1 MKTDMSTPSMQPRL
15 FGLDL
20 PAAWRE
26 VRQAWGKLLRLPV
39 LAWLGPQPSILLHE
53 VDGSEGWWR
62 PSGEGAF
69 ARQRDGSASASAAF
83 RAIELPEEI
92 VLRKQLVLPPL
103 ANGELRS
110 AIELQAQAV
119 SPFPASDLVWGCGL
133 ANGAERRNGRI
144 HAELVLASRKGIDQ
158 YRAQRVPQGADVE
171 IWVRAAGQKNTA
183 IGLGGFA
190 EGTRQR
196 AQRRGWAMLGVVFVL
211 CAVLLLAIAV
221 TPVLQLRER
230 ALQAVAAF
238 NQLTER
244 ARPHVTKREAL
255 LAANEQVRTLEAIV
269 GNRLNPLQTMQTLTA
284 VLGDDTVL
292 QRLQIE
298 GRSVTIAG
306 QTPDTSAMMQ
316 KLSAHPGFK
325 GVRAPTA
332 ATRPPGATKETFQVE
347 FSIDGDSNPAA
358 PAAPASG
365 ASS

>member
-20 PAAWRE
+20 AAVWRE
-26 VRQAWGKLLRLPV
+26 VRQAWGKLLHLPL

-53 VDGSEGWWR
+53 VEGSEGCWR

-69 ARQRDGSASASAAF
+69 IRQSDGSASASAAF
-83 RAIELPEEI
+83 RAVELPEEI

-103 ANGELRS
+103 ADDELRS
-110 AIELQAQAV
+110 AIALQAQAV
-119 SPFPASDLVWGCGL
+119 SPFPASDLVWGWGL
-133 ANGAERRNGRI
+133 ADGAEHRSGRI
-144 HAELVLASRKGIDQ
+144 QAELVLASRKSIDQ
-158 YRAQRVPQGADVE
+158 YCAQRAPQGAAVE
-171 IWVRAAGQKNTA
+171 IWVRSAGRKNMA
-183 IGLGGFA
+183 IGLRGFA
-190 EGTRQR
+190 EGMRQR
-196 AQRRGWAMLGVVFVL
+196 AQRRGWAMLGVVLVL
-211 CAVLLLAIAV
+211 CAALLLAIAV

-238 NQLTER
+238 NELTER
-244 ARPHVTKREAL
+244 ARPHVAKREAL

-269 GNRLNPLQTMQTLTA
+269 GNRLNPLQTMQILTV

-298 GRSVTIAG
+298 GRNVTIAG

-325 GVRAPTA
+325 GVRAPAA

-347 FSIDGDSNPAA
+347 FSIDADSTPVA